1 MCGCGSTGWSSATL
15 SRTSR
20 SRPTGCDKVYRD
32 AQIVG
37 RPETARV
44 EDINRNLLTRK
55 TLQATA
61 GRADRLARALPFA
74 EARRS
79 P

>member
-1 MCGCGSTGWSSATL
+1 M
-15 SRTSR
+15 
-20 SRPTGCDKVYRD
+20 YRD

>member
-1 MCGCGSTGWSSATL
+1 MSPKASAE
-15 SRTSR
+15 
-20 SRPTGCDKVYRD
+20 TGCDKVYRD
-32 AQIVG
+32 AHIVG
-37 RPETARV
+37 RPETACV
-44 EDINRNLLTRK
+44 EDLNRNLLTRK